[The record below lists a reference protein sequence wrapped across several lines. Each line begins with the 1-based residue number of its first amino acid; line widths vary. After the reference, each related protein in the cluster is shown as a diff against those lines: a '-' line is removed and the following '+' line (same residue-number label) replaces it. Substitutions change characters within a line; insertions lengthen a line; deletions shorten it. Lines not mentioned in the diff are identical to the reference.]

1 MIVHRCAMQKPYTD
15 QIHVHVI
22 GGAERSERGR
32 ERECDRE
39 TKRMRECQKKR
50 CMGRTEET

>member
-1 MIVHRCAMQKPYTD
+1 MQKPYTD